1 MRSLILIMLTM
12 SASLFAKLSPDELVD
27 MAIKAERGDAQA
39 QSKLGEYYYVDNK
52 NYEKGL
58 YWMNRAAAQGNSW
71 AMFLLYDAYRF
82 GVGVPKDEVLAYK
95 WILLIQSPGN
105 LAKTCRDNFEK
116 IITPA
121 QREMGAKLAAEFK
134 IKPEVGALPGK

>member
-1 MRSLILIMLTM
+1 MRTLIFLMLTL
-12 SASLFAKLSPDELVD
+12 SASLFAKLSPDELID
-27 MAIKAERGDAQA
+27 MAIKADRGDAIA

-82 GVGVPKDEVLAYK
+82 GQGVAKDEVLAYK

-105 LAKTCRDNFEK
+105 LAKICRENFEA

-134 IKPEVGALPGK
+134 VKPEVGALPVK